1 MNKDYQ
7 MEQLRRLLENPA
19 LQSGLYLID
28 TDLEDGEI
36 EKFVKETSSCSYVT
50 APLMPTKEYSTFD
63 LFVLG
68 LSYQCNSSE
77 VKRQRDQFLT
87 IEKGREALVY
97 SLSILVVRELCS
109 NGKSVLHVQGDMDL
123 DSLDHEDIW
132 KLKDALAHHNI
143 PVVVVSKCKRASITK
158 CDSNIILLSFKEENK
173 FRLME
178 NRLSKVYISYKHDA
192 AYEEAIE
199 AIKAGLTKNRIAF
212 SIDVLD
218 IKYRDNIEEYEKE
231 IGKAERVIM
240 FVTATY
246 LKSIDCMFEMTRIF
260 GNKNVKERVFPV
272 VDLKPISRD
281 GAGFKQ
287 VEGYWQ
293 SEKDKKLD
301 AMKGIGNTVFLQ
313 GEIVKINDILKFL
326 NEFWDYLVHVN
337 TGSYEQLTANEAA
350 LLMEELQKVPLI
362 SPAPLDENVIPSD
375 EVAPDG
381 HNIIEQFGKNNI
393 VVKNNSGTIII
404 K

>member
-7 MEQLRRLLENPA
+7 LEQLRRLLENPV

-36 EKFVKETSSCSYVT
+36 EKYVKETSSCSYVT
-50 APLMPTKEYSTFD
+50 APLLPTKEYSTFD

-77 VKRQRDQFLT
+77 VKRQRDQYLT
-87 IEKGREALVY
+87 IERGREALVY

-123 DSLDHEDIW
+123 DSLDYEDIW

-143 PVVVVSKCKRASITK
+143 PVLVVSKCKKASIKK
-158 CDSNIILLSFKEENK
+158 CDSNITLLSFKEENK
-173 FRLME
+173 FRFME

-192 AYEEAIE
+192 AYEEAIK

-218 IKYRDNIEEYEKE
+218 IKYRDNIEEYEKM

-260 GNKNVKERVFPV
+260 GNKNVKEPQRQCTKNAC
-272 VDLKPISRD
+272 LI
-281 GAGFKQ
+281 AGFKQ

-301 AMKGIGNTVFLQ
+301 AMKGTGNTDFLQ

-337 TGSYEQLTANEAA
+337 TGCYEQLTANEAA
-350 LLMEELQKVPLI
+350 LLMEELQKAPSM

-381 HNIIEQFGKNNI
+381 HNMIEQFGKNNI

-404 K
+404 N